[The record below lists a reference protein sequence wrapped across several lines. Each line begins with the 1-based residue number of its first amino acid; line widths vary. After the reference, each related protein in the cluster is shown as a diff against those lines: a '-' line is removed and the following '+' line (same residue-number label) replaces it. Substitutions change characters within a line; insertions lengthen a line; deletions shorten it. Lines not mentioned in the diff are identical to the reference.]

1 MKPLKSS
8 RYRVRK
14 LSNGGTGEPESD
26 NTLTEGS
33 VSLGDLASFVKEYG
47 FDSLNE
53 AKRRLRDNIYPV
65 GYTAGRG
72 DVMPQERLLSAIL
85 QDSKETNRRIMDQMI
100 DKDVDPGVYSEVK
113 GLDPES
119 LKERTDLFSMALGQ
133 GQQYDTIEESEYKPS
148 KSVEGDEST
157 TYYRSKVTEREIQK
171 LIDANEPIRE
181 LTESGYHNMPNNV
194 LGNYVID
201 YGEDDRGKY
210 ISYYDKW
217 DLNPFSRGAGQVGGD
232 SAFRVTKAS
241 EDFVSNALGVSSPEI
256 YGRIYFDAS
265 EYDHTP
271 KSHNKTPEIVK
282 KFFPNFRYDE
292 SVKGNM
298 RPATPTETQYGI

>member
-1 MKPLKSS
+1 MKPIKSS

-14 LSNGGTGEPESD
+14 LSNGGNGEPESD

-65 GYTAGRG
+65 GYTAGMG
-72 DVMPQERLLSAIL
+72 NVMPQERILSAIL
-85 QDSKETNRRIMDQMI
+85 QDSKEYRRRRMDQMI
-100 DKDVDPGVYSEVK
+100 DKGVNLNVSSDVQ
-113 GLDPES
+113 GLNPES

-148 KSVEGDEST
+148 KSVEGDDST

-171 LIDANEPIRE
+171 LIDANEPIQD

-256 YGRIYFDAS
+256 YGRIYFDANK
-265 EYDHTP
+265 YDHTP
-271 KSHNKTPEIVK
+271 KSQNKTPEIVK

-298 RPATPTETQYGI
+298 RPATPIEIEYGI